1 MKIPSSAKYLV
12 FIALMAH
19 ITSCEDSKT
28 HEGKAQQNLT
38 TEELAREV
46 EFGPWMSKA
55 GLMFNQEQLLP
66 GDYFAEIEGRVSKG
80 ENQYRAITKT
90 LNTDKYLNAEAVW
103 GLEAGPLCQHEI
115 DRLRRGM
122 ERSKSQVFTDTTG
135 QAIHQL
141 IMVSPAG
148 ARDEKPV
155 SPDLAAAKDDL
166 ISEISEPDL
175 ESGTPQSG
183 VVSAEVEP
191 TEKKAQLDSAGSS
204 SDNVESLP
212 GGDTSEDLE
221 TTSEPDLKES
231 LSAVSANIEE
241 AGKATT
247 GVGAAIGALETPELV
262 AKPEPVV
269 PVVTPEPVAEVVRV
283 IEPEKPEAPP
293 RAVIVED
300 DEIMTETEGEDTE
313 LEPEESELDPAAE
326 NDPTAE
332 PELTP
337 PAPEDQSE
345 SIEPLLFI
353 SYKVVRGDTLS
364 GISRRYKVSIAAIK
378 EASGF
383 QSDILRIGQVLKIP
397 AQ

>member
-1 MKIPSSAKYLV
+1 MKIPSSAKYPV

-28 HEGKAQQNLT
+28 HQGKAQQNLT

-175 ESGTPQSG
+175 EGGTPQSG
-183 VVSAEVEP
+183 LVSADVEP

-241 AGKATT
+241 VGEATT
-247 GVGAAIGALETPELV
+247 GVGAAIGALETPG
-262 AKPEPVV
+262 PVV
-269 PVVTPEPVAEVVRV
+269 IPEPVAEVVRV

-337 PAPEDQSE
+337 AAPEDQSE
-345 SIEPLLFI
+345 SIEPPLFI

-383 QSDILRIGQVLKIP
+383 QSDILRIGQVLKVP
-397 AQ
+397 TQ